1 MECGS
6 PRYLPGSD
14 VGDDELPFQNSL
26 VTLVKKEARDE
37 VAGKNQGFGQR
48 HIISCSL
55 FHNGVLVSLELRRI
69 LKIFIDLFI
78 KGHKIHKMAAKM
90 G

>member
-1 MECGS
+1 MECRS

-37 VAGKNQGFGQR
+37 VAGKKSRFWSNGN
-48 HIISCSL
+48 IISCSL
-55 FHNGVLVSLELRRI
+55 FHNGVLVSLEYVCMYI
-69 LKIFIDLFI
+69 
-78 KGHKIHKMAAKM
+78 
-90 G
+90 